1 MWPPGATCISRSE
14 NCRRTRLSE
23 CIEAVAC
30 SRERPHVSSRR
41 CVPTQSA
48 VSLLR
53 TLCSVCRAH
62 TAQHSV
68 SVSVGAQHSTH
79 SLARAC
85 SMRHTW
91 GARGREREH
100 THPVFDF
107 VYRLRLYT
115 HRETAPDRLTPFLT
129 NIYIFTR
136 CRGANTAHTN
146 GTAYTRGTYSRVHT
160 QMYTVFCQCV
170 LCQATSWG
178 RAGVESHDKP

>member
-1 MWPPGATCISRSE
+1 MSVLKQSPVPERGPM
-14 NCRRTRLSE
+14 CRR
-23 CIEAVAC
+23 AG
-30 SRERPHVSSRR
+30 
-41 CVPTQSA
+41 VPTQSA

-91 GARGREREH
+91 GAGACER
-100 THPVFDF
+100 THPRFSIS
-107 VYRLRLYT
+107 YRLRLYT

-136 CRGANTAHTN
+136 WRGANTAHTN

>member
-30 SRERPHVSSRR
+30 SRERPHVSCRR
-41 CVPTQSA
+41 GVPNKGVSPQSA

-62 TAQHSV
+62 RTAQRRSTAQHTQSRARV
-68 SVSVGAQHSTH
+68 LYAPHVG
-79 SLARAC
+79 
-85 SMRHTW
+85 
-91 GARGREREH
+91 RGGVREH
-100 THPVFDF
+100 TPGFPISY
-107 VYRLRLYT
+107 YRLRLYT